1 MRIGGFYKPRVFAIL
16 AHSALPLT
24 ANEVW
29 NIFRKRFQ
37 SELAQ
42 YAGRSK
48 KATIEAVLSRFATHD
63 IVYRT
68 MDDSSTGCYRYYVR
82 WKHQTNESAAQQEP
96 EPEPCCPQEEE
107 ELLSSDEKEVL
118 GSLLTLASV

>member
-1 MRIGGFYKPRVFAIL
+1 ME
-16 AHSALPLT
+16 PL
-24 ANEVW
+24 
-29 NIFRKRFQ
+29 Q

-68 MDDSSTGCYRYYVR
+68 MDDTSTGCYRYYVR
-82 WKHQTNESAAQQEP
+82 WKHQTNESAAQQDP
-96 EPEPCCPQEEE
+96 EPESEPQEFPQEQ
-107 ELLSSDEKEVL
+107 ELLSSDEKEAL